1 MESYDIRSIL
11 ETLITAGSVLGG
23 LGIAAWAWVRG
34 RSRIGNKD
42 IARLADSVEAL
53 RDSVEGMRVELG
65 EVSDRIEFT
74 ERMLAQVA
82 EGGRAGGP
90 ALPKPQ

>member
-11 ETLITAGSVLGG
+11 ETLIAAGSVLGS
-23 LGIAAWAWVRG
+23 LGIVAWAWVRG
-34 RSRIGNKD
+34 RTRIGNKD
-42 IARLADSVEAL
+42 VARLAGSVEAL

-65 EVSDRIEFT
+65 EVSDRLEFT

-82 EGGRAGGP
+82 DGGRGGP
-90 ALPKPQ
+90 TQLPKPQ